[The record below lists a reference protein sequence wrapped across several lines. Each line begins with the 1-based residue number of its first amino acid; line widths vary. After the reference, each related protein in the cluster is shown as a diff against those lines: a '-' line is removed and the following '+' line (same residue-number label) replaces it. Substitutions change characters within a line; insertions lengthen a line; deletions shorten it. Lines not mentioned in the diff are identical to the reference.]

1 LSPRAVIGVPL
12 YNNAGHLPE
21 ALESL
26 LMQTFPD
33 FALVLVDDVST
44 DETPEIAKRYQAR
57 DERIS
62 YVRNESRLGMVRNW
76 RRAFELARERHP
88 EMEYFAWASDHD
100 VWHPRWLGKVVEV
113 LDGDADVVMAY
124 PLSIGINDHGEVV
137 KESWEFDTYGITD
150 MRKRVALASDNM
162 AAGDMVYSLFRADAL
177 ERCGVYRLVLLP
189 DRLLVNQLALHGQF
203 KQVPEA
209 LWFRRFSASVRP
221 SYARQRASFFPD
233 GAPFRSFL
241 PWPVQHGAAVTRS
254 LVVKGDGPEGV
265 GRGEAVG
272 LAAFEFRL
280 ALSYQLRRA
289 FRRRRKG
296 LRQYLQNR
304 TLPALT
310 RPIGGDRAHRI
321 ISKVASRAT
330 DAAQDSDRDPA
341 ARARELVRMASET
354 ASQLRRE
361 RAMAAS
367 RKVRGKP
374 KVAVPQNKAARDRAK
389 RLRAKKKAKKAEAKQ
404 AETRASR

>member
-1 LSPRAVIGVPL
+1 LSPRVVIGVPL

-21 ALESL
+21 AIESL
-26 LMQTFPD
+26 LMQTCRD
-33 FALVLVDDVST
+33 FALVLVDDMST
-44 DETPEIAKRYQAR
+44 DGTSRIARRYQAR

-62 YVRNESRLGMVRNW
+62 YVRNQRRLGMVCNW
-76 RRAFELARERHP
+76 RRAFEAARERHP

-100 VWHPRWLGKVVEV
+100 VWHPRWLGKLVEV
-113 LDGDADVVMAY
+113 LDEDSGVVMAY
-124 PLSIGINDHGEVV
+124 PLSTGINDEGEVV
-137 KESWEFDTYGITD
+137 KESWEFDTQGVSN
-150 MRKRVALASDNM
+150 MRKRAALVSEEM

-189 DRLLVNQLALHGQF
+189 DRLLMNLLALHGRF

-233 GAPFRSFL
+233 GAPFYSFL
-241 PWPVQHGAAVTRS
+241 PWPVQHGAAATWS
-254 LVVKGDGPEGV
+254 LVVKGNGPEGTS
-265 GRGEAVG
+265 RADAMS

-280 ALSYQLRRA
+280 AQSYQFRRA

-296 LRQYLQNR
+296 VRQYLQNR

-321 ISKVASRAT
+321 ITKAATRAT
-330 DAAQDSDRDPA
+330 DTAHDADRDPA
-341 ARARELVRMASET
+341 ARARDLVKMASET
-354 ASQLRRE
+354 ATQLRRE
-361 RAMAAS
+361 RALASS
-367 RKVRGKP
+367 RKAKGESKP
-374 KVAVPQNKAARDRAK
+374 EVPRSKAARNRAK
-389 RLRAKKKAKKAEAKQ
+389 RMRSKQKVKKAQAKRTETKAAK
-404 AETRASR
+404 